1 MNTTSEIVNGRCTC
15 GHVHY
20 QTTAAPLIVH
30 ACHCRGCQQNSGSA
44 FALNALV
51 EANQVT
57 LVSGEVEEILVPTPG
72 GTGQDIARC
81 VKCKVAV
88 WSNYNFGGPLRKFI
102 RFIRV
107 GTLDDPDQMPPDIH
121 IYTCSKQ
128 PWMIIPEN
136 DQRVDEFYDVQETWS
151 LKSLKRLTMLKETT
165 GI

>member
-1 MNTTSEIVNGRCTC
+1 MSTSPEIVDGHCTC

-20 QTTAAPLIVH
+20 QTTATPLIVH
-30 ACHCRGCQQNSGSA
+30 ACHCRGCQQNSGGA

-51 EANQVT
+51 EADSVT
-57 LVSGEVEEILVPTPG
+57 LVSGKVEEITVPTPG

-81 VKCKVAV
+81 VRCKVAV

-128 PWMIIPEN
+128 PWMILPEA
-136 DQRVDEFYDVQETWS
+136 DRRVEEFYDVQATWS
-151 LKSLKRLTMLKETT
+151 PQSLKRLATLMKKA
-165 GI
+165 GV

>member
-1 MNTTSEIVNGRCTC
+1 M
-15 GHVHY
+15 
-20 QTTAAPLIVH
+20 
-30 ACHCRGCQQNSGSA
+30 
-44 FALNALV
+44 
-51 EANQVT
+51 
-57 LVSGEVEEILVPTPG
+57 
-72 GTGQDIARC
+72 
-81 VKCKVAV
+81 

-128 PWMIIPEN
+128 PWMIIPEK